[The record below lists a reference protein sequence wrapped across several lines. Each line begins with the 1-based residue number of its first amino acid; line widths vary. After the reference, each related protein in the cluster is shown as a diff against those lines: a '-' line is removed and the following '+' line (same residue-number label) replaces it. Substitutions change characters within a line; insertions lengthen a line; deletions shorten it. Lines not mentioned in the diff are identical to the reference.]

1 LSQEIKNCLSSGNFS
16 EAERLCGQILS
27 QQPGNADALH
37 LMGVTKFQMGRS
49 LEGADYVRRAIEREP
64 GRAEFQNNLGL
75 ILADSSATKSIAAFR
90 SATRLEPNLPEAWLN
105 LARMLREG
113 DEAIAAFAEVLRIN
127 PNCFEAHYALAHR
140 LKETGRIEDAVDHYR
155 RAVDLNPQSST
166 AHDDLLY
173 AMYFDPGC
181 GKEQILA
188 EHLAWARRHA
198 DPLKPGNPHFEND
211 RNPDRRLRIG
221 YVSPDFRAHPIGR
234 FMWPLLAEHDRKGF
248 EVFCYDTSFGADV
261 FTPRLREGTDVWREA
276 TRLTDA
282 ALAEMIRADRI
293 DILVDL
299 TMHMAFNRL
308 LVFARKPAPVQV
320 TYLAYPGTTGVSTI
334 DYRITDANLETEEMA
349 RGSYVEKSVWVS
361 SYWCYQGWE
370 QSPETQEPPLSRNG
384 FVTFGCLN
392 NFCKVNDRT
401 LDAWGRILAGTGES
415 RLILLAPEGD
425 TRGRARDQM
434 ARHGVSADRIEFV
447 DRTGLTE
454 YLNLYQRI
462 DIALDP
468 FPYVG
473 GTTTCDALWM
483 GAPVVTLAGQ
493 TAIGRGGVSILNNLE
508 LTEFVAENIAKYVD
522 ISTRLAKDLAKLD
535 ALRKSLRGKMRAS
548 RLMNGK
554 QFAADFER
562 VYREMWKNWCA
573 GK

>member
-1 LSQEIKNCLSSGNFS
+1 
-16 EAERLCGQILS
+16 
-27 QQPGNADALH
+27 
-37 LMGVTKFQMGRS
+37 
-49 LEGADYVRRAIEREP
+49 
-64 GRAEFQNNLGL
+64 
-75 ILADSSATKSIAAFR
+75 
-90 SATRLEPNLPEAWLN
+90 
-105 LARMLREG
+105 
-113 DEAIAAFAEVLRIN
+113 
-127 PNCFEAHYALAHR
+127 
-140 LKETGRIEDAVDHYR
+140 
-155 RAVDLNPQSST
+155 
-166 AHDDLLY
+166 
-173 AMYFDPGC
+173 
-181 GKEQILA
+181 
-188 EHLAWARRHA
+188 
-198 DPLKPGNPHFEND
+198 
-211 RNPDRRLRIG
+211 
-221 YVSPDFRAHPIGR
+221 
-234 FMWPLLAEHDRKGF
+234 
-248 EVFCYDTSFGADV
+248 
-261 FTPRLREGTDVWREA
+261 
-276 TRLTDA
+276 
-282 ALAEMIRADRI
+282 
-293 DILVDL
+293 
-299 TMHMAFNRL
+299 MAFNRL